1 MNFDPYSK
9 DPLQQAL
16 QRLQTV
22 EQDNLIL
29 RQHLEQLNSENFNLQ
44 ATILTCQAE
53 MKYEAE
59 KEVMQ
64 LQSQLSFKERELQT
78 LHADYVR
85 ATKELGGQKKAGS
98 AKSTDS
104 LPGLSPL
111 GAATQ
116 SRPVSSQ
123 PMTSKA
129 SRSSY
134 GSLGRSRLTDMYV
147 IVEGLH
153 KVLYHYLH
161 FRDTA
166 HSGATP
172 THSNPLSSPTLT
184 PRSSPRHNIHTHATS
199 AQPHPP
205 LSLLSAEVMI
215 STLQRVRAE
224 VTTVPPGNH
233 DQNQNHNHN
242 SHAAPV
248 PPDEV
253 LSLLIELSS
262 TCSACL
268 VDGSG
273 SATVS
278 LLGGV
283 IGLCMGV
290 WKEIQGAGEDGVK
303 VEGSGL
309 ITLLFLSHALLGE
322 CVTRLLPA
330 LLRGLPEEAALPPT
344 QRNLFGEG
352 DSTVTARP
360 TLLSPSY
367 RKSCMV
373 IADNSRKEK
382 QANGLHGVEKK
393 AVEKVLREMMGYLAS
408 LRTAFLSPEILP
420 SSSIQDLAEATL
432 THLLFPLVLAPAHSV
447 VLGAGVAGGLLGDA
461 DVGGPGVLA
470 SMLCCPDVSLGV
482 KTKVLVI
489 LHSIVSSSE
498 KGPYMYVQSHYW
510 SEAARPGVS
519 PHTKA
524 SLPNT
529 RASVP
534 YPSFTHLLAGLLVR
548 NGVGSERMDVEAV
561 LCQLELV
568 RVLHALL
575 ARGEEMTQ
583 VCIIGACPPSL
594 LLDAIH
600 NKHTQPSGR
609 NDASGHDMDV
619 EEDEVQASVGKR
631 NKRRHVSIPDLE
643 DDEEASNAHKPPSL
657 LSSSSSAQPQSQGG
671 GSSYSPGSVWSVLGG
686 DGGIE
691 VLGSLS
697 FIPMLHIFQSW
708 AYVYKHLDLIHTD
721 MESETAT
728 ESPISH
734 TPSSSAVEIL
744 EMNSS
749 PRAKAHKLKPNGA
762 STSVNGASPTSG
774 GSKKKTKK
782 APVEFAVGEDA
793 YEDEDIRNFNGYP
806 NQLMSPNP
814 AMIMNGGTGPFRSID
829 TLDKS
834 LEGNTD
840 EMIYQVQN
848 L

>member
-16 QRLQTV
+16 QRLQTL

-29 RQHLEQLNSENFNLQ
+29 RQHLEQLNNENFNLQ

-104 LPGLSPL
+104 LPGLSTL
-111 GAATQ
+111 GAATE

-166 HSGATP
+166 HSSATS
-172 THSNPLSSPTLT
+172 THSNSLSSPTLT
-184 PRSSPRHNIHTHATS
+184 PRSSPRHSLHTHATS

-233 DQNQNHNHN
+233 DHNQNQNQNHN
-242 SHAAPV
+242 SHAAPL

-262 TCSACL
+262 MCSACL

-273 SATVS
+273 SAAVS

-283 IGLCMGV
+283 AGLCMGV

-352 DSTVTARP
+352 ASAVTARP
-360 TLLSPSY
+360 TLLSPTY
-367 RKSCMV
+367 RKSCV
-373 IADNSRKEK
+373 VVVDDSLKEK

-393 AVEKVLREMMGYLAS
+393 AVEKVLREVMGYLAS
-408 LRTAFLSPEILP
+408 LRTAFLSPGILP
-420 SSSIQDLAEATL
+420 HSSIQDLAEAIL
-432 THLLFPLVLAPAHSV
+432 THLLFPMVLAPAHSV

-461 DVGGPGVLA
+461 DAGGPGVLA
-470 SMLCCPDVSLGV
+470 SMLCCPHVSLGV

-510 SEAARPGVS
+510 SAAAHRGAS
-519 PHTKA
+519 PHVKA
-524 SLPNT
+524 SLPNA

-548 NGVGSERMDVEAV
+548 NGLGSERIDVEAV

-594 LLDAIH
+594 VLDAIH

-609 NDASGHDMDV
+609 NDPNGHGMDV

-643 DDEEASNAHKPPSL
+643 DEDQASNAHKPPSL
-657 LSSSSSAQPQSQGG
+657 PSSSSSAQPQSQDA
-671 GSSYSPGSVWSVLGG
+671 SSYSPGSVWSVLSG

-691 VLGSLS
+691 VLGALS

-721 MESETAT
+721 MASCTRLESLLIQLGYVLVISTRSYCYLRIVL
-728 ESPISH
+728 ESWKGWYRLR
-734 TPSSSAVEIL
+734 E
-744 EMNSS
+744 
-749 PRAKAHKLKPNGA
+749 GA
-762 STSVNGASPTSG
+762 RRDKVSG
-774 GSKKKTKK
+774 Y
-782 APVEFAVGEDA
+782 GE
-793 YEDEDIRNFNGYP
+793 
-806 NQLMSPNP
+806 
-814 AMIMNGGTGPFRSID
+814 
-829 TLDKS
+829 
-834 LEGNTD
+834 
-840 EMIYQVQN
+840 
-848 L
+848 